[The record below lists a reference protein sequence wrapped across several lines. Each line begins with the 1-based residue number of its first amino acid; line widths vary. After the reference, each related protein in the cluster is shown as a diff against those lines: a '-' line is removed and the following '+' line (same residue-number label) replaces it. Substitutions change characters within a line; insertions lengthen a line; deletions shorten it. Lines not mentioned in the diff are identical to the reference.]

1 MRGAAGRVKL
11 NFAPPNPMLIV
22 PAGAARLGLLS
33 MRFPTALASMI
44 AVTASIGALE
54 PLNPPVPLAAPAAAV
69 SPGESAFM
77 VLSAERAQTLGFPS
91 TAAAL
96 YRSLLAL
103 PGADAGRLTLSLAS
117 ALLDDGDVAGAG
129 RAREAYPGPRGAGW
143 HLRAGLVAAHQQR
156 VDQARAELAETRL
169 DDLEAPERG
178 WYHFLEGM
186 LADAGGE
193 PLRAA
198 GFYQQAS
205 SSATSDLQRAR
216 FRLAEEQ
223 VRLRVSKVTEDQLT
237 ADRKNAEKFQN
248 QKIGYG
254 FTREYAIALSAI
266 GRRPQAV
273 DVLQGALRTLPPEER
288 SETDHFRLMLG
299 LIAGATDG
307 VGRQELFELLDSGSD
322 PELQRVALQLLVAST
337 PPGPARAE
345 LGERLDRLIAE
356 PRPHPVLESLLLCRA
371 QLALGEARLGGNDS
385 ASLYAKAEDDANALL
400 ERFPGSP
407 LKAEAY
413 AVLAGSAWEQQRYRT
428 AADYGF
434 KAGGELPP
442 GPIRAEFGVL
452 VAEAWFR
459 AGVQGRDNGDFRSAA
474 DAYASA
480 LRSRPEGVR
489 PGILMFQQVQSDIE
503 ADALGTAVAALDELA
518 RDRAFDPDDRWEAE
532 WNLASSLE
540 AHQRTA
546 EAYDR
551 VNRLLRGMPPG
562 GVRADLRAR
571 MAWLQ
576 ARLSFDDKK
585 PEETLKLVDSL
596 SAMIAGLPAGLGT
609 DIASTS
615 ALLRAQANFEL
626 GRDAAAEETLAKLRA
641 DFPTSDSAVY
651 SYIVEADRFAR
662 QDKVIDA
669 ERLLTKLADDFPA
682 SPYAAY
688 ALFQAALQAE
698 RLGADENLREADKL
712 LESLVTK
719 YPANDLVFPARMR
732 QGDLL
737 RELNEFPQA
746 QRAYESLVNNP
757 PATQSKS
764 DTILAQLAL
773 AECHNAQSADSRSHA
788 DSAQRLFQDLVD
800 RVDATDDVRVEA
812 GYNLGVILAR
822 TDRDKAQAVW
832 WNDVVDAFLV
842 NPSGPRD
849 LGPKGRW
856 WVARTLLDVGALYE
870 QQGRLEEAKRAW
882 TLLIDSGLP
891 GDALARQRL
900 ARFHL
905 PAPKA

>member
-1 MRGAAGRVKL
+1 
-11 NFAPPNPMLIV
+11 
-22 PAGAARLGLLS
+22 
-33 MRFPTALASMI
+33 MRFPTALASLI
-44 AVTASIGALE
+44 AVSAPMAALE
-54 PLNPPVPLAAPAAAV
+54 PINAPVPLSPPVPAV
-69 SPGESAFM
+69 SPGEAALTL
-77 VLSAERAQTLGFPS
+77 LSAERAQTLGFPS
-91 TAAAL
+91 TAATL
-96 YRSLLAL
+96 YRTLLTA
-103 PGADAGRLTLSLAS
+103 PGADTGRLTLALAS
-117 ALLDDGDVAGAG
+117 ALLDVGDVAAAG
-129 RAREAYPGPRGAGW
+129 RVLDAYTGARGAGW
-143 HLRAGLVAAHQQR
+143 HLRAGLVAAQQQR
-156 VDQARAELAETRL
+156 TEQARAELAATRL
-169 DDLEAPERG
+169 DELEAPARG

-198 GFYQQAS
+198 GFYQQAAA
-205 SSATSDLQRAR
+205 SATSDLQRAR
-216 FRLAEEQ
+216 FLLAEEQ
-223 VRLRVSKVTEDQLT
+223 VRLRVAKVTEDQLT

-254 FTREYAIALSAI
+254 FTREYAIALAAI
-266 GRRPQAV
+266 GRRPQAI
-273 DVLQGALRTLPPEER
+273 DVLQGALRTLPAEER

-299 LIAGATDG
+299 LVAGAADG

-322 PELQRVALQLLVAST
+322 PDLQRVALQLLVRST
-337 PPGPARAE
+337 PPGPPRAE
-345 LGERLDRLIAE
+345 LGERLDRLISD
-356 PRPHPVLESLLLCRA
+356 PRASPVLESLLLCRA
-371 QLALGEARLGGNDS
+371 QLALGEARQGGSDS
-385 ASLYAKAEDDANALL
+385 ASLYARAEDDANALL
-400 ERFPGSP
+400 EKFPGSP

-434 KAGGELPP
+434 KAGGELPA
-442 GPIRAEFGVL
+442 GPSRAEFGVL

-459 AGVQGRDNGDFRSAA
+459 AGLQGKDTADFRSAA

-480 LRSRPEGVR
+480 LRSRPEGVN
-489 PGILMFQQVQSDIE
+489 PGVLMFQQVQSDIE
-503 ADALGTAVAALDELA
+503 AGALATAVSAMDELA
-518 RDRAFDPDDRWEAE
+518 KDRAFDPDDRWEAE

-540 AHQRTA
+540 THFRTA

-562 GVRADLRAR
+562 SVRADLRAR

-576 ARLSFDDKK
+576 ARLSYDAKK
-585 PEETLKLVDSL
+585 PEETLRLVDAL
-596 SAMIAGLPAGLGT
+596 SAMTAGLPAGLGT

-626 GRDAAAEETLAKLRA
+626 GRDAAAEETLAKLRT
-641 DFPTSDSAVY
+641 DYPTSDSAVY
-651 SYIVEADRFAR
+651 SYIVEADRFAQ

-688 ALFQAALQAE
+688 ALYQAALQAE
-698 RLGADENLREADKL
+698 RLGADANLREADKL

-719 YPANDLVFPARMR
+719 YPTSDLVFPARMR

-737 RELNEFPQA
+737 RELNQFPQA
-746 QRAYESLVNNP
+746 QQAYESLVNNP
-757 PATQSKS
+757 GPAQSNN

-773 AECHNAQSADSRSHA
+773 AECHNAQSADSPAHA
-788 DSAQRLFQDLVD
+788 DSAERMFQDLVD
-800 RVDATDDVRVEA
+800 RVDASDDVRVEA

-822 TDRDKAQAVW
+822 TNRDKAQAVW

-842 NPSGPRD
+842 NPRSPRD

-891 GDALARQRL
+891 GAALARQRL

-905 PAPKA
+905 PAAKA